1 MQPISCRRVF
11 CIQRHYLS
19 FFETIFTH
27 TRILSFSVVIQFIKR
42 RLIQPVLN
50 LLQQGMTPHKLAVT
64 VALGAVVG
72 TVPAIGIT
80 TMMGTALAAR
90 FRLNIA
96 ATVLVSYLVQPLQL
110 LLALPFIRTGIA
122 MFGLAEL
129 RLSLHEIT
137 AMFKEDWL
145 EALHKLWLANLAGIS
160 AWALMAVPGGVVL
173 YLLMLPIFKL
183 VLPKSKNAAIAAS

>member
-1 MQPISCRRVF
+1 MK
-11 CIQRHYLS
+11 QRL
-19 FFETIFTH
+19 
-27 TRILSFSVVIQFIKR
+27 L
-42 RLIQPVLN
+42 QPVLN
-50 LLQQGMTPHKLAVT
+50 LLKQGMTPHKLAVT
-64 VALGAVVG
+64 VALGTVVG

-110 LLALPFIRTGIA
+110 LLALPFIRAGIA
-122 MFGLAEL
+122 LFGLEEL

-145 EALHKLWLANLAGIS
+145 NALHKLWLANLAGVS
-160 AWALMAVPGGVVL
+160 AWALMAIPGGIVL

-183 VLPKSKNAAIAAS
+183 VLPKKEAAATVS